1 MSDTTLRNAPDRT
14 WPDEGVTRVP
24 AWIYSDPE
32 IYAKE
37 LKVFHY
43 GKTWNF
49 VGLDCEVPEPNS
61 FKRSWVGE
69 RPVIITRDAGGEIH
83 VVENRCA
90 HRGSL
95 LCRSEER
102 RVGKECVST
111 CRSRWSPYH

>member
-69 RPVIITRDAGGEIH
+69 RRVIITRDAG
-83 VVENRCA
+83 
-90 HRGSL
+90 
-95 LCRSEER
+95 RSEEHTAELQSLMR
-102 RVGKECVST
+102 TSYAVFCLNNKNHDNKKTTE
-111 CRSRWSPYH
+111 